1 MDKPDRLIQGMAA
14 YGDFRILAAQTT
26 NMVEVARI
34 HADLLRAVATG
45 DEEEAAAASDRQI
58 DFAESFTKRIIT
70 RDF

>member
-1 MDKPDRLIQGMAA
+1 
-14 YGDFRILAAQTT
+14 
-26 NMVEVARI
+26 MVEVARI

-45 DEEEAAAASDRQI
+45 DEKEAAAASDRQI